1 MGKIWWLLLL
11 VTAEVDG
18 TFSVT
23 EEQRYD
29 YKPSCQMAAEA
40 RQMYLTGSWTDQNK
54 GYICVGI
61 QEQETDG

>member
-1 MGKIWWLLLL
+1 M

-29 YKPSCQMAAEA
+29 YKPSCQMAAEG
-40 RQMYLTGSWTDQNK
+40 RQMFLTGAYEYHK

-61 QEQETDG
+61 DEQETK

>member
-1 MGKIWWLLLL
+1 MGKTWWLLLL

-18 TFSVT
+18 TFTVK

-40 RQMYLTGSWTDQNK
+40 RQMYLTGSWTDLNK